1 MTTHTSEP
9 GTTAGTT
16 TPMTA
21 TPPQTD
27 APFSR
32 GLLPAPLPV
41 RFLNDA
47 GERVQTVVDDY
58 AEPAP
63 EQLLEAYRRMVV
75 GRRFDAQAT
84 ALTKQGRLAVYPS
97 SRGQE
102 ACQVG
107 AVAAL
112 AARDWLFPTYRD
124 TMSMVSR
131 GINPVEA
138 LTLLRGDWHCGYDPY
153 LHRTAP

>member
-27 APFSR
+27 ALFSR

-47 GERVQTVVDDY
+47 GERVQTIVDDY

-63 EQLLEAYRRMVV
+63 EQLLEAYRRMVI
-75 GRRFDAQAT
+75 GRRFDVQAT

-107 AVAAL
+107 SAL
-112 AARDWLFPTYRD
+112 ALGKNDWLFPTYRD
-124 TMSMVSR
+124 SVALVAR
-131 GINPVEA
+131 GLKPGEV
-138 LTLLRGDWHCGYDPY
+138 LTLLRRHPHCGYHP
-153 LHRTAP
+153 AE